1 MEYPSRTHVCN
12 HSEQKKDFFQY
23 TVLKKNLLFNL
34 NSMFAMKYIQ
44 SKWICIGLFSCLLP
58 SCAEIQTHRNEDK
71 AAASIGAA
79 WESVGPRAVV
89 YQTQGA
95 VNYDNLVAVTLS
107 EDGADVASFP
117 TLEEAAALAKATPT
131 VLDGGFKA
139 DNRGILD
146 AQTAFLKLTY
156 AEYAAL
162 QTEPTAAMVNE
173 WILDKKPFVQIC
185 DCGARSRFETKDLN
199 ILVKTKLKRCRK
211 LQ

>member
-1 MEYPSRTHVCN
+1 
-12 HSEQKKDFFQY
+12 
-23 TVLKKNLLFNL
+23 
-34 NSMFAMKYIQ
+34 MKYIQ
-44 SKWICIGLFSCLLP
+44 SKWICIGLFSCLLS
-58 SCAEIQTHRNEDK
+58 SCAEIQTHRNEGN

-79 WESVGPRAVV
+79 WESVGPRAIV

-95 VNYDNLVAVTLS
+95 TNYDHLVAVTLS
-107 EDGADVASFP
+107 EDGSGVASFP
-117 TLEEAAALAKATPT
+117 TLEEAAALANALPT
-131 VLDGGFKA
+131 ALDGGFKA

-162 QTEPTAAMVNE
+162 KTEPTAAMVNE
-173 WILDKKPFVQIC
+173 WILDKKPFAQIC
-185 DCGARSRFETKDLN
+185 DCGAKSRFEPKDLN